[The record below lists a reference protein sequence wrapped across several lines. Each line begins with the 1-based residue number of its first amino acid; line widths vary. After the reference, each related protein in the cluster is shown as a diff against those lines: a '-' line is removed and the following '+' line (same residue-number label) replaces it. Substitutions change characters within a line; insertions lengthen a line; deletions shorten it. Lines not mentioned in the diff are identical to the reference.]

1 MNSSD
6 FKKTVVAIS
15 RPMFRT
21 ACAIVGNGDDAKDA
35 VQEALI
41 KLWTHRDRLDRID
54 NVEAFCIAVLR
65 NECIDMMRHRNFIA
79 GSIDD
84 GLQLPSMVQDDD
96 VVESGDTLHNVGELA
111 GRLSEQQRTVLRMRA
126 VGDMSV
132 KEIGSALNMT
142 ETNVCTVLSRARKR
156 LKMLVINSQL

>member
-1 MNSSD
+1 
-6 FKKTVVAIS
+6 
-15 RPMFRT
+15 
-21 ACAIVGNGDDAKDA
+21 
-35 VQEALI
+35 
-41 KLWTHRDRLDRID
+41 
-54 NVEAFCIAVLR
+54 
-65 NECIDMMRHRNFIA
+65 
-79 GSIDD
+79 
-84 GLQLPSMVQDDD
+84 LPSMVQDDD